1 MKRLLVCVDGSEMSD
16 RALVLAVE
24 LARPMGEQLVVAHVV
39 APVTLPADPYV
50 PMVADPASVAELEK
64 QAREFGELVAGR
76 AAARARELGAQAE
89 ARVLAGEPAK
99 ALCEE
104 AQAGAYLL
112 VAIGS
117 RGQGAF
123 KRALLGSTSDRLVHT
138 CKRPVLV
145 VH

>member
-1 MKRLLVCVDGSEMSD
+1 MKRVLVCVDGSEVSD
-16 RALVLAVE
+16 RALEMAVE
-24 LARPMGEQLVVAHVV
+24 LARATGVQVTVAHVV
-39 APVTLPADPYV
+39 APLTLPVDGYPTAVVEPGAAV
-50 PMVADPASVAELEK
+50 QLER

-76 AAARARELGAQAE
+76 AAQRARELGAQAE
-89 ARVLAGEPAK
+89 AKVLLGDPAR
-99 ALCEE
+99 ALAEE
-104 AQAGAYLL
+104 AEAHDYGL